1 MAIPSIMLASG
12 CAMPALAYGTG
23 TAWFG
28 AEGGACC
35 GAALHIRRH
44 GKMLALSIIKVDLN
58 L

>member
-35 GAALHIRRH
+35 GAALHIRMARCW
-44 GKMLALSIIKVDLN
+44 L
-58 L
+58 